1 MTIWQSSMPLS
12 SSKFITYLYHRWVLI
27 DRPVELPSIQ
37 DLLQDGEDIQL
48 SYDKDFKTFGDD
60 QAEEEVDNSDEIDAI
75 VAAMPD
81 EYEDEEDDEVWA
93 AIQAEYNSKSSDE
106 EESDDEEED
115 AGVGMSEA
123 EC

>member
-1 MTIWQSSMPLS
+1 M
-12 SSKFITYLYHRWVLI
+12 
-27 DRPVELPSIQ
+27 ELPSIQ

-106 EESDDEEED
+106 EESDDKEED
-115 AGVGMSEA
+115 ASVRMSEA